1 MNKKWLLGIILLLTF
16 LAITIVIVLKFSV
29 KYNKLVVNETEWNN
43 IINSRKE
50 STSIYLE
57 NIEFNDYDLQIDNK
71 NNTIYYS
78 IVDLNNK
85 YNPSI
90 KYKANKKVSIAINDK
105 ITEDMLEKTESL
117 KIMIY
122 NNNEYKI
129 YSLVVTNYP
138 ILSVTYKNQNS
149 QKNNINIDIY
159 LFDNHVDSPQRVLKS
174 DGKLKII
181 EEDKEYSFSLKKESL
196 GHNERKNHIS
206 VFGMEKRDEY
216 LIKVTDTTNEKEKY
230 VHFFINGE
238 YKGLYTFGPKS
249 KKINN
254 FEQNK
259 ENNK

>member
-16 LAITIVIVLKFSV
+16 LAITIVLVLKSSIKF
-29 KYNKLVVNETEWNN
+29 NKLVVNERVWNN
-43 IINSRKE
+43 IISSRKE
-50 STSIYLE
+50 STSINFE
-57 NIEFNDYDLQIDNK
+57 NIEFNDYDLQIDDK

-78 IVDLNNK
+78 IVNFNNK

-90 KYKANKKVSIAINDK
+90 KYKTNKKVNIAINDI
-105 ITEDMLEKTESL
+105 ITEDKLEDTENL

-129 YSLVVTNYP
+129 YSLAVTNYP
-138 ILSVTYKNQNS
+138 ILSVTYKNNN
-149 QKNNINIDIY
+149 KNNNIDIDVY
-159 LFDNHVDSPQRVLKS
+159 LFDNHVDSPQRVLRS

-196 GHNERKNHIS
+196 GHNQRKNHIS

-216 LIKVTDTTNEKEKY
+216 LIKVTDTTNKKEKY

-238 YKGLYTFGPKS
+238 YKGLYTLGPKD

-254 FEQNK
+254 YEQNK